1 MVDAEQYSHN
11 HGSENRM
18 PCLGKR
24 FSISERET
32 KVGTPFGGMVFIE
45 IADSIPSGTNIEVDI
60 KGVVDTPYYDL
71 GKTTAE
77 EWKVAKDA
85 PGVFAEIR
93 TPYLRFILPTK
104 FIRHIEDPQKAAEF
118 WTNVTALS
126 ATAMGLENRT
136 TPMTM
141 TFDQYITVGIAY
153 ANVWGWSCNLPPE
166 WAKDAFDYD
175 GVVKNGSWGII
186 HEINHHYQRRY
197 NNYSDEWGLGTD
209 FTEITN
215 NALSAASYILYTNI
229 AASRGEEG
237 TYDWN
242 KVADPYSSLKQ
253 QIYEGVQYYPGV
265 PNIGNFMFSTFAHEI
280 GPINYVNVIKSTYE
294 GGTFNGIY
302 IPPYDYR
309 LESQGGLKRDD
320 RYDDMAYRFCM
331 AGGRDY
337 TWYIQNELRWPLKQE
352 TVKAIKDLGYK
363 ETIPVQ
369 SVYAM
374 GEVGRETGRPFYIP
388 SSGYTF
394 DFQKSLVSPGDV
406 TVVDVSQTKYGTLQL
421 RPDGKYDYLASTS
434 MPENALDE
442 FVLTVKVEQDGISH
456 ETKLNCTIALDYNA
470 SVVEHFDILKWDIY
484 EALDVLPQNTPYG
497 SSTSTGM
504 RITSADGDRLSRS
517 KGYFMVDEAGEYEFQ
532 AFGDDR
538 AAFQLH
544 LDDGTTLQS
553 ITNDYANS
561 ADNALKLAQQTDNK
575 GRAKSTTFKV
585 TLEANKAYPYTL
597 IAKNTGGIG
606 WADVNI
612 RRTSGDTSWKS
623 ITKVYSNS
631 NDIGKVTDK
640 SFTMPEPE
648 YVRPSYLASGDEYI
662 LKDVSV
668 ISTPKGVIPNDDPK
682 SHNEGIKENIVDGD
696 ISTYFHSSYDTSN
709 QTPFPHEYIFDLGGE
724 KSFNNIE
731 IFTRTYDHIGVIG
744 NYEIYTADNYD
755 GENTVW
761 TKITEDKTRNGSS
774 PADIKL
780 SLQPVKARYLK
791 IKALNNRDG
800 YDITILAE
808 VKVSN
813 KTNVKNVIAQDSSFI
828 QYEGDWKKDSNGAFV
843 NGGTYN
849 STTGYFMYCF
859 EGNESNIYVAKDV
872 EVEIRVDGGKWERVK
887 LTGLLREPSATLNM
901 PNEGKHVVEVRA
913 INEEIA
919 LNMISTDGVFYKG
932 QAPKSNPP
940 VIHGADNIK
949 IGVGQVATFDKMKGV
964 SYTDD
969 IDTTGLQINVTGELG
984 EPTLGTNKEYTL
996 TYTVTDSDRNT
1007 TNVDRIVTVTNQL
1020 PEIKGLDDIVI
1031 NEGEGSGFDF
1041 ANGVTVTDLEDGN
1054 ITKSIQIPTMD
1065 LSSLTEGDYS
1075 VEYTVTDSDK
1085 NTVIVSRK
1093 VIVLK
1098 NNVDNVKP
1106 EETPDAP
1113 DAPGETP
1120 DVKPEAPIVSENTSD
1135 NQHQSSNI
1143 TLQQSNKVNTL
1154 PATGNVVGSSLL
1166 ASIGRLLAG
1175 VGIKLS
1181 KKKRK

>member
-1 MVDAEQYSHN
+1 
-11 HGSENRM
+11 
-18 PCLGKR
+18 
-24 FSISERET
+24 
-32 KVGTPFGGMVFIE
+32 
-45 IADSIPSGTNIEVDI
+45 
-60 KGVVDTPYYDL
+60 
-71 GKTTAE
+71 
-77 EWKVAKDA
+77 
-85 PGVFAEIR
+85 
-93 TPYLRFILPTK
+93 
-104 FIRHIEDPQKAAEF
+104 
-118 WTNVTALS
+118 
-126 ATAMGLENRT
+126 
-136 TPMTM
+136 
-141 TFDQYITVGIAY
+141 
-153 ANVWGWSCNLPPE
+153 
-166 WAKDAFDYD
+166 
-175 GVVKNGSWGII
+175 
-186 HEINHHYQRRY
+186 
-197 NNYSDEWGLGTD
+197 
-209 FTEITN
+209 
-215 NALSAASYILYTNI
+215 
-229 AASRGEEG
+229 
-237 TYDWN
+237 
-242 KVADPYSSLKQ
+242 
-253 QIYEGVQYYPGV
+253 
-265 PNIGNFMFSTFAHEI
+265 
-280 GPINYVNVIKSTYE
+280 
-294 GGTFNGIY
+294 
-302 IPPYDYR
+302 
-309 LESQGGLKRDD
+309 
-320 RYDDMAYRFCM
+320 MAYRFCV

-337 TWYIQNELRWPLKQE
+337 TWYIQNELCWPLKQE
-352 TVKAIKDLGYK
+352 TVDKIKAFGYK

-484 EALDVLPQNTPYG
+484 EALDVLPTSTPYG

-504 RITSADGDRLSRS
+504 RIDSAEGDRLSRS

-553 ITNDYANS
+553 ITNDYAKN
-561 ADNALKLAQQTDNK
+561 ADDALKLAQQTDNK
-575 GRAKSTTFKV
+575 GRAKSTTFTV

-612 RRTSGDTSWKS
+612 RKTSGDTSWKS

-648 YVRPSYLASGDEYI
+648 YVRPSNLAAADDTL
-662 LKDVSV
+662 LKGLTV
-668 ISTPKGVIPNDDPK
+668 ISTPQGVIPNSDPNSQK
-682 SHNEGIKENIVDGD
+682 EGIKENIVDGD
-696 ISTYFHSSYDTSN
+696 
-709 QTPFPHEYIFDLGGE
+709 
-724 KSFNNIE
+724 K
-731 IFTRTYDHIGVIG
+731 
-744 NYEIYTADNYD
+744 
-755 GENTVW
+755 TVW
-761 TKITEDKTRNGSS
+761 TPIAEDKTRKGNSS
-774 PADIKL
+774 APADIKL

-964 SYTDD
+964 SYSDD

-984 EPTLGTNKEYTL
+984 EPTPGTNKEYTL

-1007 TNVDRIVTVTNQL
+1007 TTVDRIVTVTNQL
-1020 PEIKGLDDIVI
+1020 PEITGLDDIVI
-1031 NEGEGSGFDF
+1031 NEGEGSEFDF
-1041 ANGVTVTDLEDGN
+1041 ADGVTATDLEDGN
-1054 ITKSIQIPTMD
+1054 LTKSIQLPTMD
-1065 LSSLTEGDYS
+1065 LSSLTFSFY
-1075 VEYTVTDSDK
+1075 
-1085 NTVIVSRK
+1085 RW
-1093 VIVLK
+1093 
-1098 NNVDNVKP
+1098 
-1106 EETPDAP
+1106 
-1113 DAPGETP
+1113 
-1120 DVKPEAPIVSENTSD
+1120 
-1135 NQHQSSNI
+1135 I
-1143 TLQQSNKVNTL
+1143 TCRSWN
-1154 PATGNVVGSSLL
+1154 
-1166 ASIGRLLAG
+1166 
-1175 VGIKLS
+1175 
-1181 KKKRK
+1181 

>member
-1 MVDAEQYSHN
+1 
-11 HGSENRM
+11 
-18 PCLGKR
+18 
-24 FSISERET
+24 
-32 KVGTPFGGMVFIE
+32 
-45 IADSIPSGTNIEVDI
+45 
-60 KGVVDTPYYDL
+60 
-71 GKTTAE
+71 
-77 EWKVAKDA
+77 
-85 PGVFAEIR
+85 
-93 TPYLRFILPTK
+93 
-104 FIRHIEDPQKAAEF
+104 
-118 WTNVTALS
+118 
-126 ATAMGLENRT
+126 
-136 TPMTM
+136 
-141 TFDQYITVGIAY
+141 
-153 ANVWGWSCNLPPE
+153 
-166 WAKDAFDYD
+166 
-175 GVVKNGSWGII
+175 
-186 HEINHHYQRRY
+186 
-197 NNYSDEWGLGTD
+197 
-209 FTEITN
+209 
-215 NALSAASYILYTNI
+215 
-229 AASRGEEG
+229 
-237 TYDWN
+237 
-242 KVADPYSSLKQ
+242 
-253 QIYEGVQYYPGV
+253 
-265 PNIGNFMFSTFAHEI
+265 
-280 GPINYVNVIKSTYE
+280 
-294 GGTFNGIY
+294 
-302 IPPYDYR
+302 
-309 LESQGGLKRDD
+309 
-320 RYDDMAYRFCM
+320 
-331 AGGRDY
+331 
-337 TWYIQNELRWPLKQE
+337 
-352 TVKAIKDLGYK
+352 
-363 ETIPVQ
+363 
-369 SVYAM
+369 
-374 GEVGRETGRPFYIP
+374 
-388 SSGYTF
+388 
-394 DFQKSLVSPGDV
+394 
-406 TVVDVSQTKYGTLQL
+406 
-421 RPDGKYDYLASTS
+421 
-434 MPENALDE
+434 
-442 FVLTVKVEQDGISH
+442 
-456 ETKLNCTIALDYNA
+456 
-470 SVVEHFDILKWDIY
+470 
-484 EALDVLPQNTPYG
+484 
-497 SSTSTGM
+497 M
-504 RITSADGDRLSRS
+504 RIDSAEGDRLSRS

-553 ITNDYANS
+553 ITNDYAKN
-561 ADNALKLAQQTDNK
+561 ADDALKLAQQTDNK
-575 GRAKSTTFKV
+575 GRAKSTTFTV
-585 TLEANKAYPYTL
+585 TLEANKAYQYTL

-612 RRTSGDTSWKS
+612 RKTSGDTSWKS

-648 YVRPSYLASGDEYI
+648 YVRPSNLAAADDTL
-662 LKDVSV
+662 LKGLTV
-668 ISTPKGVIPNDDPK
+668 ISTPQGVIPNSDPNSQK
-682 SHNEGIKENIVDGD
+682 EGIKENIVDGD
-696 ISTYFHSSYDTSN
+696 ISTYFHSSYDNSN
-709 QTPFPHEYIFDLGGE
+709 KTPFPHEYIIDLGGE
-724 KSFNNIE
+724 KTFNNLE
-731 IFTRTYDHIGVIG
+731 IYTRQSNQVGVIG
-744 NYEIYTADNYD
+744 DYEIFVADEYD
-755 GENTVW
+755 GDQTVW
-761 TKITEDKTRNGSS
+761 TPIAEDKTRKGNSS
-774 PADIKL
+774 APADIKL

-887 LTGLLREPSATLNM
+887 LTGSLREPSATLNM

-964 SYTDD
+964 SYSDD

-984 EPTLGTNKEYTL
+984 EPAPGTNEEYTL
-996 TYTVTDSDRNT
+996 TDSDKNT
-1007 TNVDRIVTVTNQL
+1007 TTVDRIVTVTNQL

-1041 ANGVTVTDLEDGN
+1041 ANGVTATDLEDGN

-1098 NNVDNVKP
+1098 NNVDNEVKPEETPDVPNVPGETPDVKP
-1106 EETPDAP
+1106 EETPDAKP
-1113 DAPGETP
+1113 EEKPEVPEETPGVKPEEKPEATDTPGQAP
-1120 DVKPEAPIVSENTSD
+1120 DVKPEAPIVSENTSG

-1166 ASIGRLLAG
+1166 ASIGGLLAG

>member
-1 MVDAEQYSHN
+1 
-11 HGSENRM
+11 
-18 PCLGKR
+18 
-24 FSISERET
+24 
-32 KVGTPFGGMVFIE
+32 
-45 IADSIPSGTNIEVDI
+45 
-60 KGVVDTPYYDL
+60 
-71 GKTTAE
+71 
-77 EWKVAKDA
+77 
-85 PGVFAEIR
+85 
-93 TPYLRFILPTK
+93 
-104 FIRHIEDPQKAAEF
+104 
-118 WTNVTALS
+118 
-126 ATAMGLENRT
+126 
-136 TPMTM
+136 
-141 TFDQYITVGIAY
+141 
-153 ANVWGWSCNLPPE
+153 
-166 WAKDAFDYD
+166 
-175 GVVKNGSWGII
+175 
-186 HEINHHYQRRY
+186 
-197 NNYSDEWGLGTD
+197 
-209 FTEITN
+209 
-215 NALSAASYILYTNI
+215 
-229 AASRGEEG
+229 
-237 TYDWN
+237 
-242 KVADPYSSLKQ
+242 
-253 QIYEGVQYYPGV
+253 
-265 PNIGNFMFSTFAHEI
+265 
-280 GPINYVNVIKSTYE
+280 
-294 GGTFNGIY
+294 
-302 IPPYDYR
+302 
-309 LESQGGLKRDD
+309 
-320 RYDDMAYRFCM
+320 
-331 AGGRDY
+331 
-337 TWYIQNELRWPLKQE
+337 
-352 TVKAIKDLGYK
+352 
-363 ETIPVQ
+363 
-369 SVYAM
+369 
-374 GEVGRETGRPFYIP
+374 
-388 SSGYTF
+388 
-394 DFQKSLVSPGDV
+394 
-406 TVVDVSQTKYGTLQL
+406 
-421 RPDGKYDYLASTS
+421 
-434 MPENALDE
+434 
-442 FVLTVKVEQDGISH
+442 
-456 ETKLNCTIALDYNA
+456 
-470 SVVEHFDILKWDIY
+470 
-484 EALDVLPQNTPYG
+484 
-497 SSTSTGM
+497 M
-504 RITSADGDRLSRS
+504 RIDSAEGDRLSRS

-553 ITNDYANS
+553 ITNDYAKN
-561 ADNALKLAQQTDNK
+561 ADDALKLAQQTDNK
-575 GRAKSTTFKV
+575 GRAKSTTFTV

-612 RRTSGDTSWKS
+612 RKTSGDTSWKS

-648 YVRPSYLASGDEYI
+648 YVRPSNLAAADDTL
-662 LKDVSV
+662 LKGLTV
-668 ISTPKGVIPNDDPK
+668 ISTPQGVIPNSDPNSQK
-682 SHNEGIKENIVDGD
+682 EGIKENIVDGD
-696 ISTYFHSSYDTSN
+696 ISTYFHSSYDNSN
-709 QTPFPHEYIFDLGGE
+709 KTPFPHEYIIDLGGE
-724 KSFNNIE
+724 KTFNNLE
-731 IFTRTYDHIGVIG
+731 IYTRQSNQVGVIG
-744 NYEIYTADNYD
+744 DYEIFVADEYD
-755 GENTVW
+755 GDKTVW
-761 TKITEDKTRNGSS
+761 TPIAEDKTRKGNSS
-774 PADIKL
+774 APADIKL

-887 LTGLLREPSATLNM
+887 LTGSLREPSATLNM

-964 SYTDD
+964 SYSDD
-969 IDTTGLQINVTGELG
+969 IDTTWLQINVTGELG
-984 EPTLGTNKEYTL
+984 EPAPGTNEEYTL
-996 TYTVTDSDRNT
+996 TDSDKNT
-1007 TNVDRIVTVTNQL
+1007 TTVDRIVTVTNQL
-1020 PEIKGLDDIVI
+1020 PEITGLDDIVI

-1041 ANGVTVTDLEDGN
+1041 ADGVTATDLEDGN
-1054 ITKSIQIPTMD
+1054 LTKSIQLPTMD

-1098 NNVDNVKP
+1098 NNVDNEVKPEETPDVPNVPGETPDVKP
-1106 EETPDAP
+1106 EETPDAKP
-1113 DAPGETP
+1113 EEKPEVPEETPGVKPEEKPEATDTPGQAP
-1120 DVKPEAPIVSENTSD
+1120 DVKPEAPIVSENTSG

-1166 ASIGRLLAG
+1166 ASIGGLLAG